1 MRLPLMRVPSIVAI
15 LISAG
20 LAGPAGIVAQGGL
33 DRAVPTGP
41 YLNGSLPSLAPGSV
55 DGNWALE
62 NAFPALTFTDP
73 IQMLPVPDTNR
84 LLVAEKIGRLLVI
97 ENNPDTTTKTTILD
111 ISPSVSSLNESG
123 ILGVALHPEFGEA
136 GSSHARE
143 LFVFYRY
150 TPILSEVHRAY
161 LRLSRFLWDGPG
173 SVIDP
178 ATEFVLIQQYDRNNW
193 HNGGGLAFGPGGFL
207 FLSLGDEGGFND
219 SFDSAQKL
227 DGGFFSGVLRIDVDQ
242 DPTRSHPIRRQPR
255 SAAPPPAGWP
265 PTFSQGYY
273 IPDDNPWQSPGGQ
286 QLEEFWAIGLRSPF
300 RMSYDEVTGDF
311 WIGDVGQYSRE
322 EINLLS
328 RGANYQW
335 PYFEGTL
342 TGPKARPTPL
352 IGIETPPLFE
362 YGRQQGGCII
372 GGLVYQGADHPDL
385 VGKYIYGDWL
395 TGVIRLLS
403 RTPGGQWIASDLV
416 TQAREGVGRYIGLSG
431 FGSDAEGELYVF
443 SLAGTNRDGGIIQRL
458 VRLQEIRPEPP
469 ALLSDTGAFTD
480 LVTLTTAPALIPY
493 TPIQGFWSDGAEKQ
507 RWIAI
512 PNDGTP
518 DSSAERIAYSET
530 GEWAFPNGTVLVKH
544 FGFGGLRVE
553 TRFFVRGSDGL
564 WFGFTY
570 RWREDQSEADLLP
583 GEAVES
589 VIEIAPD
596 DSLVWHFPSRAECST
611 CHNTAAGHVLGLKAR
626 HLNAPQMYPATGRS
640 ANQLVTLNRL
650 GFFTPA
656 LDESRLAQILTAQ
669 PLDDGTATLERRARS
684 YLDVNCSHCH
694 RAGGTAP
701 SVFDLRLSIAP
712 FFQNLIGVPA
722 ANPLGIE
729 GGVLVEAG
737 DESRSLLYHRL
748 ASADEALAMPP
759 LGSSRIDEA
768 ALSIL
773 AAWIRSLDP
782 GASPG
787 GPVQGP
793 GPADHVAPRLD
804 LIPSSGTIM
813 YGPTQVRFSFSE
825 AISGLS
831 AADFE
836 VTNGELTVLEGSGAE
851 YAAVLTPV
859 SPGPV
864 SIALPSD
871 RLTDL
876 NGNAN
881 AAVSEAIYEF
891 REPLELEG
899 LRYDYYE
906 IRLQRLPD
914 FSTLVPTRSG
924 IAAGIDLTP
933 RLREDD
939 FALRFYG
946 DLVIPSGGEYEIT
959 LESDEGSRLWID
971 GIQIIDLD
979 GLHAPVE
986 KRARVSL
993 EAGRHY
999 LEVAYFEREG
1009 GETLRVEISGA
1020 DPVGADPAASP
1031 LSAGSFTHRADAGPL
1046 GGGDPAIR
1054 SFFYPDSTAGVLS
1067 SFAPGYQ
1074 PDQWIAAKRLH
1085 PRGDD
1090 VYNLSAA
1097 GQTLKLALSP
1107 RGQAR
1112 FSVTL
1117 ENDRLVPDSPT
1128 LRAATT
1134 GRGLRPDFRLAGR
1147 RVTAALLSGRLS
1159 PGLLS
1164 PAELR
1169 LIDVNVRTEK
1179 GRRHRGTSSLDLVA
1193 TSSYPGVGAD
1203 RVRALITGSSRKRR

>member
-1 MRLPLMRVPSIVAI
+1 MRLSSIVAC
-15 LISAG
+15 LCFAG
-20 LAGPAGIVAQGGL
+20 LSVPTGTAAQGGL
-33 DRAVPTGP
+33 DHAVPAGP

-55 DGNWALE
+55 DGSWALE

-73 IQMLPVPDTNR
+73 IQMLPVPGTYS
-84 LLVAEKIGRLLVI
+84 LLVAEKIGRLQVI
-97 ENNPDTTTKTTILD
+97 ASDPDTAIKTTILD

-123 ILGVALHPEFGEA
+123 ILGVALHPQFGEA
-136 GSSHARE
+136 GSSHAGE
-143 LFVFYRY
+143 LFVYYRY
-150 TPILSEVHRAY
+150 TPNAAELHPAY
-161 LRLSRFLWDGPG
+161 LRLSRFLWAGPG

-178 ATEFVLIQQYDRNNW
+178 ASEFVLIQQYDRNNW
-193 HNGGGLAFGPGGFL
+193 HNGGGIAFGPDGFL

-242 DPTRSHPIRRQPR
+242 DPARSHPIRRQPR
-255 SAAPPPAGWP
+255 SASPPPNGWP
-265 PTFSQGYY
+265 PTFSQGYFV
-273 IPDDNPWQSPGGQ
+273 PDDNPWQSPGGE

-342 TGPKARPTPL
+342 TGPKARPSPL
-352 IGIETPPLFE
+352 IGIETPPLFQ

-372 GGLVYQGADHPDL
+372 GGLVYRGVQHPDL

-395 TGVIRLLS
+395 TGVIRVLS
-403 RTPGGQWIASDLV
+403 QSPGGQWVASDLV
-416 TQAREGVGRYIGLSG
+416 TQAREGEGRYIGLSG

-443 SLAGTNRDGGIIQRL
+443 SLAGTNSDGGIIQRL

-480 LVTLTTAPALIPY
+480 LATLTAAPALIPY

-512 PNDGTP
+512 PNDGAP
-518 DSSAERIAYSET
+518 DSAAERIAYSET

-544 FGFGGLRVE
+544 FGFGELRVE
-553 TRFFVRGSDGL
+553 TRFFVRGADGQ

-583 GEAVES
+583 GDAVEAV
-589 VIEIAPD
+589 VAIAPD
-596 DSLVWHFPSRAECST
+596 DSLVWHFPSRAECTT
-611 CHNTAAGHVLGLKAR
+611 CHNAAAGHVLGLKAR
-626 HLNAPQMYPATGRS
+626 HLNASQVYPATGRS

-656 LDESRLAQILTAQ
+656 LDENRLAQILTAEA
-669 PLDDGTATLERRARS
+669 LDDGTATLERRART
-684 YLDVNCSHCH
+684 YLDVNCSYCH

-701 SVFDLRLSIAP
+701 TGFDLRLPIAP

-722 ANPLGIE
+722 ANPLGME
-729 GGVLVEAG
+729 GAVLVEAG
-737 DESRSLLYHRL
+737 DEDRSILYHRL
-748 ASADEALAMPP
+748 ASVGEALAMPP
-759 LGSSRIDEA
+759 LGRSRIDEA
-768 ALSIL
+768 ALSVL
-773 AAWIRSLDP
+773 SAWIRSLDP
-782 GASPG
+782 ESSPD

-804 LIPSSGTIM
+804 LSPSSGTIV
-813 YGPTQVRFSFSE
+813 YGPTRVRFSFSE
-825 AISGLS
+825 AIAGLN

-836 VTNGELTVLEGSGAE
+836 INNGELTALEGSGAE
-851 YAAVLTPV
+851 YSALLTPV
-859 SPGPV
+859 APGPV

-876 NGNAN
+876 NGNGN
-881 AAVSEAIYEF
+881 AALAESIYEF

-924 IAAGIDLTP
+924 VAPGIDLTP

-946 DLVIPSGGEYEIT
+946 DLLIPSAGDYEIT
-959 LESDEGSRLWID
+959 LESDEGSRLWIN

-979 GLHAPVE
+979 GLHAPAE

-993 EAGRHY
+993 EAGRHF

-1009 GETLRVEISGA
+1009 GEMLRVEISGPGLA
-1020 DPVGADPAASP
+1020 NAP
-1031 LSAGSFTHRADAGPL
+1031 LSADALAHRADTGPL

-1054 SFFYPDSTAGVLS
+1054 SFFYPDSTQGALS
-1067 SFAPGYQ
+1067 SSDPGYQ

-1090 VYNLSAA
+1090 VYNLTAI
-1097 GQTLKLALSP
+1097 GQTLKIALSP
-1107 RGQAR
+1107 AGRTR
-1112 FSVTL
+1112 FFVTL
-1117 ENDRLVPDSPT
+1117 ENDRLVPDAPA
-1128 LRAATT
+1128 LRAGTT
-1134 GRGLRPDFRLAGR
+1134 GRGLRPDFRFGGR
-1147 RVTAALLSGRLS
+1147 RVTASVLSGRFRS
-1159 PGLLS
+1159 GLIA
-1164 PAELR
+1164 PAERR
-1169 LIDVNVRTEK
+1169 LVDVRVRSLK
-1179 GRRHRGTSSLDLVA
+1179 GLRHRGTRSFDVVA